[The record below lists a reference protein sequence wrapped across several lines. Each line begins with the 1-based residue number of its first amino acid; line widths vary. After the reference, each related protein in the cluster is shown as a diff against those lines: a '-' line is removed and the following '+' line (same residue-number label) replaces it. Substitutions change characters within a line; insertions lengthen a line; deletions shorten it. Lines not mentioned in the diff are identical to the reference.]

1 MKDVCIEH
9 KLWCNSEALTWYLQ
23 KHLPPFRS
31 DLHQRTLV
39 NLFPIPSLFAR
50 FRYLLPL
57 CNIIHFSIVSPSPS
71 HHSFH
76 FSLSFFRLTIPLVP
90 RLSPLCNAHNAGRW
104 RRSKCARVKAGPSVG
119 KKGDRQNTAQVIIF
133 KQTVDGMG
141 LRIAIISQNQVGLTA
156 GSAECLVQ
164 DKTQTER
171 HSLWQSEWETERQT
185 DSLPQDQFSL
195 TLARFLLLFIG
206 TSLCFLSKQRLWISS
221 MRNWKERRNRDSRWN
236 VW

>member
-9 KLWCNSEALTWYLQ
+9 KLWRSSEALTWYLQ
-23 KHLPPFRS
+23 KHRPPFRS
-31 DLHQRTLV
+31 NLHQCTLV
-39 NLFPIPSLFAR
+39 NRFPILSLFAR
-50 FRYLLPL
+50 FRHLLPS
-57 CNIIHFSIVSPSPS
+57 CNIPLLHCFPVSLTSL
-71 HHSFH
+71 
-76 FSLSFFRLTIPLVP
+76 LSFLPEFFFPLTIPLVP
-90 RLSPLCNAHNAGRW
+90 HLSSLCNAHNAGRW

-141 LRIAIISQNQVGLTA
+141 LRIAIISQNQVGSTA

-195 TLARFLLLFIG
+195 TLLLPVPVVIHRDISLFSVQTEIMNQQYEELKG
-206 TSLCFLSKQRLWISS
+206 EAQ
-221 MRNWKERRNRDSRWN
+221 
-236 VW
+236 